1 MNREQFVRCQ
11 PQRGRRFYK
20 NHLQFGYRRPKYNV
34 PVNVIEN
41 SENFEVH
48 VFATGFD
55 KENIRITVTN
65 DVLFISGTRNVP
77 ESYAPGFTLQ
87 EFPVRSFERSLAL
100 NGKVELNGI
109 TARQENGVLIIDLPK
124 NESAKSEEK
133 SIPVV

>member
-1 MNREQFVRCQ
+1 MNREQFTGCK
-11 PQRGRRFYK
+11 PQRGRGYYR
-20 NHLQFGYRRPKYNV
+20 NHLQFGYRRPKHNM
-34 PVNVIEN
+34 PVNVMEHP
-41 SENFEVH
+41 ENFEVF

-55 KENIRITVTN
+55 KENIKISVTN

-77 ESYAPGFTLQ
+77 EDYAPEFTLQ

-124 NESAKSEEK
+124 TASAKSEEK
-133 SIPVV
+133 SIPVA